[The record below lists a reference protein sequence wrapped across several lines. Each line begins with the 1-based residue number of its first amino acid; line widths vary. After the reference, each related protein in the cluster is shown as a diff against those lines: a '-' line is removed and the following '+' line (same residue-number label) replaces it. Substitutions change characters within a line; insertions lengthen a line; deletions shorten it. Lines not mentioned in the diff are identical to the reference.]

1 MGFPNSFKQVTCK
14 KCGTVY
20 VAVPRAWAEDE
31 IASSTRWIDGM
42 TPAYRKK
49 HGPYTPPTLGQYEYC
64 WCKNHY
70 KNFRA
75 FKKGDC
81 PDGCTLSSIIRKAD

>member
-20 VAVPRAWAEDE
+20 VAVPRAWAEEE
-31 IASSTRWIDGM
+31 IASSTKWLREMDLKD
-42 TPAYRKK
+42 RKNY
-49 HGPYTPPTLGQYEYC
+49 GSPPKLSEYEYC

-75 FKKGDC
+75 WKKGDS